1 MQDNVYYKKG
11 LQKEVSDT
19 HSWRNV
25 ENSMAFMI
33 KFINANHSILDVG
46 CGPGTITNDLAK
58 KVPNGKVYGIDTIED
73 LVKLGREQ
81 AKQKQLRN
89 VEYKFGS
96 ATSLPVED
104 DTFDIVLAH

>member
-46 CGPGTITNDLAK
+46 CGPGTITNDKEK
-58 KVPNGKVYGIDTIED
+58 KVPNGKVYGKQSKNTLDTSSIK
-73 LVKLGREQ
+73 LVPQPHFHSKIIPLILYLLTRFCSTC
-81 AKQKQLRN
+81 K
-89 VEYKFGS
+89 
-96 ATSLPVED
+96 TM
-104 DTFDIVLAH
+104 